1 MAAEGEGVNRSEV
14 NRWNHLP
21 WGKGA
26 IRSSPM
32 PLACHPKPLPPSL
45 LPCPS
50 TSPPALPTHPPPPL
64 QVCAHML
71 SKLLAGGRQLP
82 TPELMRAWR
91 DAVPDG
97 MQPSPEML
105 RGEAL
110 ILGKG

>member
-1 MAAEGEGVNRSEV
+1 
-14 NRWNHLP
+14 
-21 WGKGA
+21 
-26 IRSSPM
+26 
-32 PLACHPKPLPPSL
+32 
-45 LPCPS
+45 
-50 TSPPALPTHPPPPL
+50 
-64 QVCAHML
+64 ML

-110 ILGKG
+110 ILGECCAA